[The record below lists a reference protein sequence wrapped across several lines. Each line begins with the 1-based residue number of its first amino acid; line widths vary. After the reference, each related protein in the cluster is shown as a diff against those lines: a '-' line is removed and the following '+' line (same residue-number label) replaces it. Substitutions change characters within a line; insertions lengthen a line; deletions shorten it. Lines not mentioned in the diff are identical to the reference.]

1 MKTPKKNQRGALGN
15 IVASHNRFGDYDR
28 DRVSPK
34 QQFTPAVQ
42 RAWGNMTDLSD
53 LWNEITEEQ
62 RDGWW
67 RLAVQVLS
75 RKKVGQQGKLDGRL
89 LFLKLNRVL
98 ATCGHAPIIDAPP
111 LPSFSPNPV
120 KGFSITRASDG
131 VVFKLKLAQTPV
143 EDIMLFA
150 SQPRNPGRRYNS
162 DYAFI
167 GLVQPPDD
175 GESEFTDQYLKKLLE
190 WRRMENKKYHRP
202 LEGAKVF
209 ILAVQ
214 QVNGWESDV
223 MMFLTAAVVPRNLG
237 MAERKTRRPG
247 TIKPK

>member
-28 DRVSPK
+28 DRVSPT
-34 QQFTPAVQ
+34 QQST
-42 RAWGNMTDLSD
+42 RALERVWGNMTDLSD

-62 RDGWW
+62 REGWW
-67 RLAVQVLS
+67 RLAVQVHS
-75 RKKVGQQGKLDGRL
+75 RTKVGQQGKLDGRL

-98 ATCGHAPIIDAPP
+98 ATCGYPPLIDAPP
-111 LPSFSPNPV
+111 LPKFSPNPV
-120 KGFSITRASDG
+120 KGFSISRDRDG
-131 VVFKLKLAQTPV
+131 VVLKLKVAQTPV

-150 SQPRNPGRRYNS
+150 SPPRNPGRRYNS

-167 GLVQPPDD
+167 GLLSPPDN

-190 WRRMENKKYHRP
+190 WRRFEDKKYHRA

-209 ILAVQ
+209 VRAVQ
-214 QVNGWESDV
+214 QVNGWENEV
-223 MMFLTAAVVPRNLG
+223 AMFVAAAIVPPKAGR
-237 MAERKTRRPG
+237 AERETRG
-247 TIKPK
+247 SGAPKAK

>member
-34 QQFTPAVQ
+34 QQFTPATE
-42 RAWGNMTDLSD
+42 RTWGNMTDLSD

-62 RDGWW
+62 REGWW
-67 RLAVQVLS
+67 RLAVQVHS
-75 RKKVGQQGKLDGRL
+75 RTKVGQHGKLDGRL

-98 ATCGHAPIIDAPP
+98 ATCGYPPLLDAPP
-111 LPSFSPNPV
+111 LPRFTPNPV
-120 KGFSITRASDG
+120 QAFSITRDRDG
-131 VVFKLKLAQTPV
+131 VVFKLKVAQTPV

-150 SQPRNPGRRYNS
+150 SPPRNPGRRYNS

-167 GLVQPPDD
+167 GLLSPPDD
-175 GESEFTDQYLKKLLE
+175 GECEFTDQYLKKLLE
-190 WRRMENKKYHRP
+190 WRRFKDKKYHRP
-202 LEGAKVF
+202 LDGAKVF
-209 ILAVQ
+209 IQAVQ

-223 MMFLTAAVVPRNLG
+223 MMFVRAAVVPPKPGRAG
-237 MAERKTRRPG
+237 RGTRGPG
-247 TIKPK
+247 AAKAK